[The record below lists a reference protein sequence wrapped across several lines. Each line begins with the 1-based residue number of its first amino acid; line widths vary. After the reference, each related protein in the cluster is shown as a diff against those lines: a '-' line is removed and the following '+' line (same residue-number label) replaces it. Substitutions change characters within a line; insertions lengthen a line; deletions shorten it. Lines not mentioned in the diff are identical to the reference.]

1 MAQVA
6 MRRGATPPHRAG
18 GDAYG
23 GLRAGER
30 FGLRARRV
38 DPLRRTITIAET
50 LVDVGGHPYF
60 GPSKRSEGAT
70 L

>member
-1 MAQVA
+1 
-6 MRRGATPPHRAG
+6 
-18 GDAYG
+18 
-23 GLRAGER
+23 LRAGER

-60 GPSKRSEGAT
+60 GSSKRSDGAT